1 MAEEVENAI
10 RQNAQ
15 GPESAEVDGV
25 KVRQHS
31 LPDQIAA
38 DKYLA
43 GKAAAQRNP
52 ARAFARWAKAIGLP
66 EKLRTTG
73 QARNEKKVHKDD
85 SFSQVLIRC
94 LDAQQAWI

>member
-25 KVRQHS
+25 KVKQHP

-43 GKAAAQRNP
+43 GKEASRRNP
-52 ARAFARWAKAIGLP
+52 AKAFTRVKIVPPG
-66 EKLRTTG
+66 T
-73 QARNEKKVHKDD
+73 V
-85 SFSQVLIRC
+85 
-94 LDAQQAWI
+94 

>member
-1 MAEEVENAI
+1 MADEVENSL

-25 KVRQHS
+25 KVKQHP

-43 GKAAAQRNP
+43 GKDAARNP
-52 ARAFARWAKAIGLP
+52 ARAMTRVKIVPPG
-66 EKLRTTG
+66 T
-73 QARNEKKVHKDD
+73 V
-85 SFSQVLIRC
+85 
-94 LDAQQAWI
+94 